1 LITVRKSR
9 AFPLIFTAGIS
20 EQEIYSRARARQ
32 KIYLGGALL
41 LTFIILMATALHWR
55 RQKALDSA
63 QRELRYSVSKFEDA
77 LRNLPQGLSMFDGQD
92 RLIAFNR
99 QWLEAYQLSPDNI
112 RIGMNFR
119 EVFANQEAV
128 RDLDAYLADL
138 KDRLA
143 TSEQTSNTV
152 QFPDG
157 RVIYI
162 SYGRRESGGWVA
174 THEDITERK
183 ASEDRIERLAH
194 YDSLTGLANR
204 NLFKGSLDEAL
215 DKYLLHKAPFA
226 VLLMDLDKF
235 KSVNDALGH
244 QCGDALLKQ
253 VAARIKAQVR
263 TVDTAARIGGDEFAL
278 IVVPGLSALQDD
290 AATLAARLVQAI
302 AEPYEIDGHP
312 VVIGCSIGV
321 AVVPEH
327 GTRSDEILRNA
338 DLALYKSKNAGR
350 NCYTLYLPE
359 LKAEADQRDI
369 LEIELREAIWRE
381 EIEVFYQPVFE
392 LSTGRATSVEALAR
406 WRHKSRGL
414 IPPAEFIPVAEEGG
428 LIGELGKLVLAA
440 ACRHAVM
447 LPDDIK
453 VAVNLSALQFASGD
467 LVDSVMVAL
476 ADSGLAETRLELE
489 ITESVF
495 LADSQENLKTLER
508 LKRLGVSIAL
518 DDFGVGYSSL
528 SYLTAFPFD
537 EVKIDKSFIDRI
549 DRSETVAVL
558 GSIVQLAKTLNL
570 SIVAEGVET
579 CEQVEKIRSLG
590 IALGQGYFF
599 SKPVPFSELL
609 LQVLSESERQAVA

>member
-1 LITVRKSR
+1 
-9 AFPLIFTAGIS
+9 
-20 EQEIYSRARARQ
+20 
-32 KIYLGGALL
+32 
-41 LTFIILMATALHWR
+41 MATALHWR
-55 RQKALDSA
+55 RQKALDAA
-63 QRELRYSVSKFEDA
+63 QRELRDSLSKFEDA
-77 LRNLPQGLSMFDGQD
+77 LRNLPQGLSMFDGDD

-99 QWLEAYQLSPDNI
+99 QWLDAYELSPDNI
-112 RIGMNFR
+112 RVGMNFR
-119 EVFANQEAV
+119 EVFAHQEAV
-128 RDLDAYLADL
+128 RDLDAYLVDL

-143 TSEQTSNTV
+143 KSENTSNTV

-157 RVIYI
+157 RVIHI

-204 NLFKGSLDEAL
+204 NLFRGSLDEAL
-215 DKYLLHKAPFA
+215 DKYLLHHAPFA
-226 VLLMDLDKF
+226 VLLLDLDKF

-244 QCGDALLKQ
+244 HCGDALLKQ
-253 VAARIKAQVR
+253 VAGRIKAQAR

-278 IVVPGLSALQDD
+278 IVAPGPSALQDD

-327 GTRSDEILRNA
+327 GTRVDEILRNA

-350 NCYTLYLPE
+350 NGFHLYSPE

-381 EIEVFYQPVFE
+381 EIEVFYQPIFE

-406 WRHKSRGL
+406 WRHKTRGL
-414 IPPAEFIPVAEEGG
+414 IPPAEFIPVAEQGG
-428 LIGELGKLVLAA
+428 LIGELGDLVLAK
-440 ACRHAVM
+440 ACRHAVL

-453 VAVNLSALQFASGD
+453 VAVNLSALQFAGGT
-467 LVDSVMVAL
+467 LVDSVMAAL

-528 SYLTAFPFD
+528 SYLTAFPFNK
-537 EVKIDKSFIDRI
+537 VKIDKSFIDRI
-549 DRSETVAVL
+549 GRAETVAVL

-579 CEQVEKIRSLG
+579 SEQVEKIRALG
-590 IALGQGYFF
+590 IALGQGYLF
-599 SKPVPFSELL
+599 SKPVPFGELL
-609 LQVLSESERQAVA
+609 LQVLPESERQAVA

>member
-1 LITVRKSR
+1 
-9 AFPLIFTAGIS
+9 
-20 EQEIYSRARARQ
+20 
-32 KIYLGGALL
+32 
-41 LTFIILMATALHWR
+41 MATALHWR
-55 RQKALDSA
+55 RQKALDGA
-63 QRELRYSVSKFEDA
+63 QRELRDSLSKFEDA
-77 LRNLPQGLSMFDGQD
+77 LRNLPQGLSMFDGDD

-99 QWLEAYQLSPDNI
+99 QWLDAYELSPDNI
-112 RIGMNFR
+112 RVGMNFR

-128 RDLDAYLADL
+128 RDLDAYLVDL

-143 TSEQTSNTV
+143 KSEHTSNTV

-157 RVIYI
+157 RVIHI

-204 NLFKGSLDEAL
+204 NLFRGSLDEAL
-215 DKYLLHKAPFA
+215 DKYLLHHTPFA
-226 VLLMDLDKF
+226 VLLLDLDKF

-244 QCGDALLKQ
+244 HCGDALLRQ
-253 VAARIKAQVR
+253 VAGRIKAQAR

-278 IVVPGLSALQDD
+278 IVAPGPSALQDD

-312 VVIGCSIGV
+312 VVIGCSIGG

-327 GTRSDEILRNA
+327 GTRTDEILRNA

-350 NCYTLYLPE
+350 NCFHLYSPE

-381 EIEVFYQPVFE
+381 EIEVFYQPIFE

-406 WRHKSRGL
+406 WRHKTRGL
-414 IPPAEFIPVAEEGG
+414 IPPAEFIPVAERGG
-428 LIGELGKLVLAA
+428 LIGELGDLVLAK

-447 LPDDIK
+447 LPHDIK
-453 VAVNLSALQFASGD
+453 VAVNLSALQFAGGT
-467 LVDSVMVAL
+467 LVDSVMAAL

-495 LADSQENLKTLER
+495 LANSQENLKTLER

-528 SYLTAFPFD
+528 SYLTAFPFNK
-537 EVKIDKSFIDRI
+537 VKIDKSFIDRI
-549 DRSETVAVL
+549 GRAETVAVL

-579 CEQVEKIRSLG
+579 YDQVEKIRALG
-590 IALGQGYFF
+590 IALGQGYLF
-599 SKPVPFSELL
+599 SKPVPFGELL
-609 LQVLSESERQAVA
+609 LQVLPESERQAVA